1 MGATAVGG
9 VGGGVGRMD
18 GPTDS
23 LTPMFSQKGS
33 LLLRPPRARPSLFL
47 CVSAIGILIAFSE
60 GFASAA
66 APLSLF
72 PSFPLSL
79 SFLHFLQPRKEPFYD
94 AIISAGR
101 RRPRPLLL
109 SPAPSVRP
117 QPPPEKESF
126 INERKKATAVTAISP
141 PPLSL
146 YLYLSLPLF
155 GVIARA
161 RHYANI
167 MNSHAPPPPF
177 RSPLFVR
184 STNSIFGR
192 TLFIAFSFIY
202 DHMRR
207 WAGGRRSVRTLS

>member
-1 MGATAVGG
+1 MEAPAD
-9 VGGGVGRMD
+9 GR
-18 GPTDS
+18 TDS
-23 LTPMFSQKGS
+23 LTLMFSQKGS
-33 LLLRPPRARPSLFL
+33 LLLLLLRPPRARPSLFL

-117 QPPPEKESF
+117 QPPPPEKESF

-146 YLYLSLPLF
+146 SISTSPALWRYRPRTSLC
-155 GVIARA
+155 
-161 RHYANI
+161 
-167 MNSHAPPPPF
+167 
-177 RSPLFVR
+177 
-184 STNSIFGR
+184 
-192 TLFIAFSFIY
+192 
-202 DHMRR
+202 
-207 WAGGRRSVRTLS
+207 